1 MGLFKEI
8 EELVKKYGDVPEE
21 DLDFVV
27 SSCARIA
34 IERFAK
40 LYEQVIR
47 PLSSETKLLLL
58 RTLSR
63 ALSDDCLKEA
73 GTHTQNVEILLEGDI
88 EKVIDAMLYEAM
100 LCLFRGYA
108 E

>member
-1 MGLFKEI
+1 MSLFKEI
-8 EELVKKYGDVPEE
+8 EELVKKYGDVPED

-27 SSCARIA
+27 SACARIA

-47 PLSSETKLLLL
+47 PLSSETKLYVL

-63 ALSDDCLKEA
+63 ALSVDCLRGA
-73 GTHTQNVEILLEGDI
+73 GFHTQINEILLEGDI

-100 LCLFRGYA
+100 LCLFRG
-108 E
+108 